1 MFEASYNGKVCS
13 KPFRINC
20 QLTDNLKEERVAGTL
35 IFPNPISTRSAIQFE
50 PALNGATLLI
60 YNALGIVVQRHTNFT
75 GSSLPLQN
83 THLQPGIHY
92 IQIADGASGTSP
104 VKLVLTD

>member
-1 MFEASYNGKVCS
+1 
-13 KPFRINC
+13 
-20 QLTDNLKEERVAGTL
+20 L
-35 IFPNPISTRSAIQFE
+35 IFPNPISTQSAIQFE

-60 YNALGIVVQRHTNFT
+60 YNSLGIVVQRLTNFT
-75 GSSLPLQN
+75 GSSLPLQK

-92 IQIADGASGTSP
+92 IQIADGASGTGP